1 MRAYQVVSYD
11 KNPELVETN
20 SPTPVNGEILLEISA
35 CGLNFGDLLM
45 AKGQYQEKPDLPFT
59 LGMEVAGTI
68 REVGEGVEG
77 FEPGMRV
84 LVGGG
89 SGGLADF
96 GTFPA
101 TKAIRIPDSMSFTD
115 AAAFQ
120 VAYGTSHV
128 GLDYRARLQPGENLL
143 VLGAAGGVGMTA
155 IEIGKLMGAKVIAC
169 ARGQEKLEVCK
180 SAGADVLID
189 SETDDLREAVKAA
202 GGADVIY
209 DPVGGDQ
216 FRAAMRAT
224 NPEAR
229 ILVVGFASGDIPQ
242 IPANHLLVKNLNIM
256 GYYWGGYNRFKPKVL
271 TDSMATLIR
280 WYDEGKLKPHVG
292 ATLPLEQAGDAYE
305 LMRSRKSTGK
315 VVVTTGRG

>member
-68 REVGEGVEG
+68 REVGEGVQG

-101 TKAIRIPDSMSFTD
+101 AKAIRIPDSMSFTD

-169 ARGQEKLEVCK
+169 ARGKEKLEVCK

-256 GYYWGGYNRFKPKVL
+256 GYYWGGYNRFKPEVL

>member
-169 ARGQEKLEVCK
+169 ARGKEKLEVCN

-256 GYYWGGYNRFKPKVL
+256 GYYWGGYNRFKPEVL

>member
-11 KNPELVETN
+11 KNPELVKTN

-96 GTFPA
+96 GTFPS

-169 ARGQEKLEVCK
+169 ARGKEKLEVCK

-256 GYYWGGYNRFKPKVL
+256 GYYWGGYNRFKPEVL
-271 TDSMATLIR
+271 TNSMATLIR

>member
-96 GTFPA
+96 GTFPS

-169 ARGQEKLEVCK
+169 ARGKEKLEVCK

-256 GYYWGGYNRFKPKVL
+256 GYYWGGYNRFKPEVL

>member
-169 ARGQEKLEVCK
+169 ARGQEKLDVCK

-256 GYYWGGYNRFKPKVL
+256 GYYWGGYNRFKPEVL

>member
-68 REVGEGVEG
+68 REVGEGVQG

-169 ARGQEKLEVCK
+169 ARGKEKLEVCK

-256 GYYWGGYNRFKPKVL
+256 GYYWGGYNRFKPEVL

>member
-169 ARGQEKLEVCK
+169 ARGKEKLEVCK

-256 GYYWGGYNRFKPKVL
+256 GYYWGGYNRFKPEVL